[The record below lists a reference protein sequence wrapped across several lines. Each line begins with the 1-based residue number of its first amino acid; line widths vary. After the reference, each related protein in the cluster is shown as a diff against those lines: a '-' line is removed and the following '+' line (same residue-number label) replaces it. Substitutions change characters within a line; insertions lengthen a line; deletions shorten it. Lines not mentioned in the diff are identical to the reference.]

1 MRILGID
8 YGEKNTGLAISHE
21 LGITAQPLPT
31 LRGLAGDA
39 LIKEI
44 VRVVSEK
51 EAEEV
56 VVGLPRNMDGSL
68 GGSGEK
74 TMEFVRKLEKAL
86 PCQVFVEDERLTTM
100 MADRM
105 LAGLGESTRVRK
117 KKLDR
122 VAAQLILQGYLDRKR
137 MCEGHEGTEE
147 NSSEVEKNL

>member
-8 YGEKNTGLAISHE
+8 YGKKNTGLSLSDE

-31 LRGLAGDA
+31 VRGLDTEG
-39 LIKEI
+39 LIKQI
-44 VRVVSEK
+44 AQLVSEK
-51 EAEEV
+51 EVEEV

-74 TMEFVRKLEKAL
+74 TMEFVKKLEEAL
-86 PCQVFVEDERLTTM
+86 PCKVSVEDERLTTM

-105 LAGLGESTRVRK
+105 LSRLGESSKVRK

-122 VAAQLILQGYLDRKR
+122 VAAQLILQSHLDRKR
-137 MCEGHEGTEE
+137 MCEGQEDEE
-147 NSSEVEKNL
+147 KEQGD